1 MARVK
6 RGTIARARHKKV
18 LKQAK
23 GYYGARSRVYRVAV
37 QAVTKAGQYA
47 YRDRRQRKRQFRQLW
62 IARINA
68 ASRQN
73 GLSYS
78 RFINGLNQAKA
89 EIENAQDVATL
100 EAVRVDYM
108 GKKGKLTD
116 LLKGLGKLSNE
127 ERPLAGQKINVAK
140 QEIQGLLST
149 KIEALKL
156 AEMNAKL
163 AAESVDV
170 TLPSNAQ
177 DIGNL
182 HPVSRTIAR
191 IEQFFGELG
200 FATKTGPE
208 IEDGFHNFDAL
219 NIPKNHPARADHD
232 TFYFNPDMML
242 RTQTSGV
249 QIRTMEAEKPPLRII
264 SPGRVYRNDYDQ
276 THTPMFHQVEG
287 LMVDKNVSFTE
298 LKGILHDFLQHFFEQ
313 DLQVRFRPSY
323 FPFTEPSAEVDV
335 MGENGKWLEVLG
347 CGMVHPN
354 VLRSVGIDPEEFTGF
369 AFGMGVER
377 LTMLRYGVNDLRAFF
392 ENDLRFLKQFN

>member
-1 MARVK
+1 VPFR
-6 RGTIARARHKKV
+6 RGYPVIMSIEENMELDA
-18 LKQAK
+18 
-23 GYYGARSRVYRVAV
+23 
-37 QAVTKAGQYA
+37 
-47 YRDRRQRKRQFRQLW
+47 
-62 IARINA
+62 II
-68 ASRQN
+68 
-73 GLSYS
+73 
-78 RFINGLNQAKA
+78 NQAQSQIDA
-89 EIENAQDVATL
+89 AQDAATL
-100 EAVRVDYM
+100 DQIRVEFM

-127 ERPLAGQKINVAK
+127 ERPAAGQKINQAK
-140 QEIQGLLST
+140 QVIQQAISAKGDFLRNEELNRKLSE
-149 KIEALKL
+149 EA
-156 AEMNAKL
+156 
-163 AAESVDV
+163 VDV
-170 TLPSNAQ
+170 TLPGRVENP
-177 DIGNL
+177 GNL

-191 IEQFFGELG
+191 IESFFGELG
-200 FATKTGPE
+200 FAVKTGPE

-219 NIPKNHPARADHD
+219 NIPANHPARADHD

-287 LMVDKNVSFTE
+287 LMVDKNVSFTD
-298 LKGILHDFLQHFFEQ
+298 LKGILHDFLHHFFEES
-313 DLQVRFRPSY
+313 LEVRFRPSY

-335 MGENGKWLEVLG
+335 MGKNGQWLEVLG

-354 VLRSVGIDPEEFTGF
+354 VLKSVGIDPEEYTGF